1 MSREHP
7 ELSACKDMLAH
18 LVAFDTVSHRSNLA
32 IIDDLAERLEDVGA
46 RVDIYSDETGEKAN
60 LFASLG
66 PDGDGGLVLSGH
78 TDVVPTE
85 GQAWTSNPFAVVER
99 DASLYGRGT
108 CDMKGFLAACL
119 VMAPHFAARPLRR
132 PLHFAFTYD
141 EEIGCLGGQALV
153 ETLARKGVRP
163 AVAIIGEPTSMRVI
177 DGHKG
182 CHEYSTTFSGLAGH
196 GSDPEAGV
204 NAVSYAAHFVGQL
217 GHLQRQLK
225 KRAPADSPFNPAGST
240 INVGALQGGIAHNVI
255 PDTARVDWDFRPV
268 QPSDERFVKEE
279 LQRFCDTELLPAMRR
294 VHQGGSISTQALGRV
309 DGLMPMQDNEAR
321 DLVMALTG
329 ANRTDTVAFG
339 TEAGLF
345 QGLGLSAVVC
355 GPGSIDQA
363 HKADEFIA
371 LEQLS
376 LCLEML
382 DKLSAQM
389 AA

>member
-294 VHQGGSISTQALGRV
+294 VHQG
-309 DGLMPMQDNEAR
+309 
-321 DLVMALTG
+321 
-329 ANRTDTVAFG
+329 
-339 TEAGLF
+339 
-345 QGLGLSAVVC
+345 
-355 GPGSIDQA
+355 
-363 HKADEFIA
+363 
-371 LEQLS
+371 
-376 LCLEML
+376 
-382 DKLSAQM
+382 
-389 AA
+389 